1 MWSRLVSLFKH
12 KEVRERV
19 IFTLGILLIFKLG
32 AAITV
37 PGATVIEDNQLIGS
51 DIWSLMNLL
60 GGGALEQFSIFALGV
75 SPYITSSIVIELLSM
90 GVLPKL
96 EELKKEGAKG
106 RQKLQTAT
114 RALTILLSAVQGYG
128 ILVTMQNEGVIRP
141 VTDVWTIVY
150 IVTILVS
157 GTAFI
162 MWLADQITA
171 KGVGNGVSM
180 IIFAGIVSSV
190 PRTFVMAYNEYI
202 GNNLSTGAQ
211 AVFTGILQFALYA
224 ICFLAIIVFV
234 TFIERAERKI
244 PIQYAGSGSS
254 SRAQSATYLPIKVNS
269 AGVIPVMFASA
280 VMTAPATII
289 AMIGLDDSNEVVRV
303 LNNIFSMQTTYG
315 MGLYLLLIFVFAFF
329 YSNMQIDPYKIT
341 ENFSKSGAYIPGIRP
356 GKETSTY
363 ISRVLNRITITG
375 ALYLCI
381 IAALPTIILLIW
393 PTMNPY
399 IANSL
404 GGTGLIIMIGV
415 AIETSVQIEGIMASK
430 EYKGF
435 I

>member
-141 VTDVWTIVY
+141 VTDVWPIVY

-202 GNNLSTGAQ
+202 EITLVLVHKQYSQVSYNLH
-211 AVFTGILQFALYA
+211 YM
-224 ICFLAIIVFV
+224 
-234 TFIERAERKI
+234 
-244 PIQYAGSGSS
+244 QYAS
-254 SRAQSATYLPIKVNS
+254 
-269 AGVIPVMFASA
+269 
-280 VMTAPATII
+280 
-289 AMIGLDDSNEVVRV
+289 
-303 LNNIFSMQTTYG
+303 
-315 MGLYLLLIFVFAFF
+315 
-329 YSNMQIDPYKIT
+329 
-341 ENFSKSGAYIPGIRP
+341 
-356 GKETSTY
+356 
-363 ISRVLNRITITG
+363 
-375 ALYLCI
+375 
-381 IAALPTIILLIW
+381 
-393 PTMNPY
+393 
-399 IANSL
+399 
-404 GGTGLIIMIGV
+404 
-415 AIETSVQIEGIMASK
+415 
-430 EYKGF
+430 
-435 I
+435 